1 MSTLRVPR
9 FVPPFALGIDLGG
22 SKTEA
27 LVLDACGAEIWRH
40 RIATPSAQGY
50 DAVLAALVSL
60 VADARHALGLAP
72 DAPLTVGMGTP
83 GSLTAEGLLK
93 NANTQCL
100 NGRALQAD
108 LAARL
113 GQPVA
118 IANDANCLVLSEA
131 TDGAGAG
138 APVVFA
144 AILGTGT
151 GAGIAVHGR
160 VLTGPNRLAGEWGH
174 NPLPWAFED
183 DRDEPRLACYCGQT
197 GCVETLVSGPGMA
210 ADHQRRHGDTLT
222 PALTAAQI
230 AAAAA
235 SGDAA
240 CVDTLAR
247 WQQRLARALAGVINL
262 LDPDVIVLGG
272 GLSRIASTYTAVPA
286 LWGRWVFAGGPRE
299 PVRTR
304 LLPALHGDA
313 SGVRGAA
320 WLGRDPR
327 LAA

>member
-1 MSTLRVPR
+1 VTAPGC
-9 FVPPFALGIDLGG
+9 VPPLALGIDLGG
-22 SKTEA
+22 TKTEA
-27 LVLDACGAEIWRH
+27 LVLDAGGAERWRK
-40 RIATPSAQGY
+40 RITTPSAQGY
-50 DAVLAALVSL
+50 DAVLAALAGL
-60 VADARHALGLAP
+60 VADARQALAP
-72 DAPLTVGMGTP
+72 GETMTVGMGTP
-83 GSLTAEGLLK
+83 GSLSADGLLK

-118 IANDANCLVLSEA
+118 IANDANCLALSEA

-174 NPLPWAFED
+174 NPLPWAEP
-183 DRDEPRLACYCGQT
+183 DEARPACYCGQV
-197 GCVETLVSGPGMA
+197 GCVETLVSGPGLA
-210 ADHQRRHGDTLT
+210 ADHQRRHGGTLS
-222 PALTAAQI
+222 AVQI
-230 AAAAA
+230 AEAAAT
-235 SGDAA
+235 GDGA
-240 CVDTLAR
+240 CADTLAR

-272 GLSRIASTYTAVPA
+272 GLSRINATYSAVPA
-286 LWGRWVFAGGPRE
+286 LWGRWVFSGGLRE

-304 LLPALHGDA
+304 LLPAAHGDA

-320 WLGRDPR
+320 WLGRKTPPN
-327 LAA
+327 A